1 MANQLVLFQIASV
14 SALIGMTLGWRGV
27 MTRYS
32 GFYDLPTAWS
42 NVFWGILL
50 GGLYA
55 SQIHNNII
63 LPNLEFEAT
72 QDTVVNPINLILYC
86 LIMSIIV
93 HFLLRRN
100 RVRSGSSQTTSGWAL
115 GLAIGGMFAM
125 VVIFAIL
132 QWYDFSPILLV
143 SILMICLLAPRCE
156 AIITSYQGHLMLMGK
171 KWGAILRATMWR
183 CGYVIMF
190 AYVLSAPIG
199 WIFILPV
206 MLIADRASET
216 WIWESIPKEGKKQLR
231 KKIMQIQT
239 DSTPLDD
246 PKDPDS
252 CTVFQLFKLIASE
265 DESKTLRARYQNGG
279 MGYGD
284 AKIALFELLLTHFRK
299 ERNAFNYYIQN
310 PEEVKIALVKGAN
323 KARAVAQ
330 EVLLRVRSKIG
341 Y

>member
-14 SALIGMTLGWRGV
+14 SALIGMTLGWKGV

-63 LPNLEFEAT
+63 LPNLEFEAN
-72 QDTVVNPINLILYC
+72 QDTIVNPINLILYC
-86 LIMSIIV
+86 LIMSIVV

-132 QWYDFSPILLV
+132 QWYDFSMILLI
-143 SILMICLLAPRCE
+143 SILLICLLAPRCE

-206 MLIADRASET
+206 MLIANRASED
-216 WIWESIPKEGKKQLR
+216 WIWNSIPKEGKKQLR
-231 KKIMQIQT
+231 KIW
-239 DSTPLDD
+239 
-246 PKDPDS
+246 
-252 CTVFQLFKLIASE
+252 
-265 DESKTLRARYQNGG
+265 ARQ
-279 MGYGD
+279 
-284 AKIALFELLLTHFRK
+284 ARERK
-299 ERNAFNYYIQN
+299 S
-310 PEEVKIALVKGAN
+310 
-323 KARAVAQ
+323 
-330 EVLLRVRSKIG
+330 SKISSSLPSTSSANESE
-341 Y
+341 

>member
-14 SALIGMTLGWRGV
+14 SALIGMTLGWKGV

-63 LPNLEFEAT
+63 LPNLEFEAN
-72 QDTVVNPINLILYC
+72 QDTIVNPINLILYC

-100 RVRSGSSQTTSGWAL
+100 LVRSGSSQTTSGWAL

-132 QWYDFSPILLV
+132 QWYDFSMILLI
-143 SILMICLLAPRCE
+143 SILLIWLLAPRCE

-206 MLIADRASET
+206 MLIANRASED
-216 WIWESIPKEGKKQLR
+216 WIWNSIPKEGKKQLR
-231 KKIMQIQT
+231 KIWARQARER
-239 DSTPLDD
+239 
-246 PKDPDS
+246 
-252 CTVFQLFKLIASE
+252 KL
-265 DESKTLRARYQNGG
+265 
-279 MGYGD
+279 
-284 AKIALFELLLTHFRK
+284 
-299 ERNAFNYYIQN
+299 
-310 PEEVKIALVKGAN
+310 
-323 KARAVAQ
+323 
-330 EVLLRVRSKIG
+330 SKISSSLPSTSSANESE
-341 Y
+341 

>member
-14 SALIGMTLGWRGV
+14 SALIGMTLGWKGV

-63 LPNLEFEAT
+63 LPNLEFEAN
-72 QDTVVNPINLILYC
+72 QDTIVNPINLILYC

-100 RVRSGSSQTTSGWAL
+100 RVRSGSSQTTSCWAL

-132 QWYDFSPILLV
+132 QWYDFSMILLI
-143 SILMICLLAPRCE
+143 SILLICLLAPRCE

-206 MLIADRASET
+206 MLIANRASED
-216 WIWESIPKEGKKQLR
+216 WIWNSIPKEGKKQLR
-231 KKIMQIQT
+231 KIWARQARER
-239 DSTPLDD
+239 
-246 PKDPDS
+246 
-252 CTVFQLFKLIASE
+252 KL
-265 DESKTLRARYQNGG
+265 
-279 MGYGD
+279 
-284 AKIALFELLLTHFRK
+284 
-299 ERNAFNYYIQN
+299 
-310 PEEVKIALVKGAN
+310 
-323 KARAVAQ
+323 
-330 EVLLRVRSKIG
+330 SKISSSLPSTSSANESE
-341 Y
+341 

>member
-1 MANQLVLFQIASV
+1 MANQLLLFQLASV

-93 HFLLRRN
+93 HFLLRRT

-132 QWYDFSPILLV
+132 QWYEFSPILV
-143 SILMICLLAPRCE
+143 ISILLICLLAPRCE
-156 AIITSYQGHLMLMGK
+156 AIITSYQGHLMLVGK

-183 CGYVIMF
+183 CGYVVMF

-206 MLIADRASET
+206 MLIADRASEN
-216 WIWESIPKEGKKQLR
+216 WIWDSIPKEGKKQLR
-231 KKIMQIQT
+231 KIWARQARER
-239 DSTPLDD
+239 
-246 PKDPDS
+246 
-252 CTVFQLFKLIASE
+252 KLTKMGRNVKNNFHANESE
-265 DESKTLRARYQNGG
+265 
-279 MGYGD
+279 
-284 AKIALFELLLTHFRK
+284 
-299 ERNAFNYYIQN
+299 
-310 PEEVKIALVKGAN
+310 
-323 KARAVAQ
+323 
-330 EVLLRVRSKIG
+330 
-341 Y
+341 

>member
-27 MTRYS
+27 MSRYS

-132 QWYDFSPILLV
+132 QWYDFTPILFI
-143 SILMICLLAPRCE
+143 SILLICLLAPRCE

-183 CGYVIMF
+183 CGYVVMF

-206 MLIADRASET
+206 MLIADRAAET

-231 KKIMQIQT
+231 KIWARQARER
-239 DSTPLDD
+239 
-246 PKDPDS
+246 
-252 CTVFQLFKLIASE
+252 KLRKVSSNVETNSQVPESE
-265 DESKTLRARYQNGG
+265 
-279 MGYGD
+279 
-284 AKIALFELLLTHFRK
+284 
-299 ERNAFNYYIQN
+299 
-310 PEEVKIALVKGAN
+310 
-323 KARAVAQ
+323 
-330 EVLLRVRSKIG
+330 
-341 Y
+341 